1 MIVIRNNILPL
12 KRFNAINLLG
22 ILFARK
28 DAELDEYLLNHER
41 IHTRQMLELLVVGF
55 YLWYLVE
62 WLIRLL
68 MPGNAYLNISFER
81 EAYANESKLNYLE
94 HRKPYSWLRYI
105 QKPYSVIHLLAIIFF
120 MLMGC
125 QDHQSA
131 VISTTDA
138 VTLQAQEQH
147 ENGSLRDSSVKN
159 PAPQVALLQDTRVSF
174 RLSNIR
180 PQRLLPASSNG
191 GGRIMARAPMSF
203 ISKHIINLHHD
214 GRRRQ
219 ESSPFRTFACS
230 DYYVIALRRIIR

>member
-81 EAYANESKLNYLE
+81 EA
-94 HRKPYSWLRYI
+94 
-105 QKPYSVIHLLAIIFF
+105 
-120 MLMGC
+120 
-125 QDHQSA
+125 
-131 VISTTDA
+131 
-138 VTLQAQEQH
+138 
-147 ENGSLRDSSVKN
+147 
-159 PAPQVALLQDTRVSF
+159 
-174 RLSNIR
+174 
-180 PQRLLPASSNG
+180 
-191 GGRIMARAPMSF
+191 
-203 ISKHIINLHHD
+203 
-214 GRRRQ
+214 
-219 ESSPFRTFACS
+219 
-230 DYYVIALRRIIR
+230 